1 MIICR
6 ILDEISRQ
14 IDFLQIA
21 CRNLKVFSGGRD
33 YATFSVSKTKT
44 KTVIGNDTAIAASHQ
59 ITAIVQSGT

>member
-14 IDFLQIA
+14 IDILQIA
-21 CRNLKVFSGGRD
+21 CRNPKVFSGGQG

-44 KTVIGNDTAIAASHQ
+44 KTVIGDDTAIAASHQ
-59 ITAIVQSGT
+59 ITAIVQFGT

>member
-6 ILDEISRQ
+6 ILDETSRQ
-14 IDFLQIA
+14 IDILQIA

-44 KTVIGNDTAIAASHQ
+44 KTVIGDDAAIAASHQ
-59 ITAIVQSGT
+59 ITAIVQFGT

>member
-6 ILDEISRQ
+6 ILDETSRQ
-14 IDFLQIA
+14 IDILQIA

-44 KTVIGNDTAIAASHQ
+44 KTVIGDDTAIAASHQ
-59 ITAIVQSGT
+59 TTAIVQSGT

>member
-14 IDFLQIA
+14 IDILQIA

-44 KTVIGNDTAIAASHQ
+44 KTVIGDDAAIAASHK
-59 ITAIVQSGT
+59 ITAIVKSGT